1 MLPASEAAEVLADHA
16 GRDPRLGS
24 EYDAQMLAVR
34 LGGLPLA
41 LKIAG
46 SYLANSVA
54 VPAAFADAGTITTY
68 QGYRQALDVGELETV
83 LVEPGGQIT
92 EVQAFTLIG
101 RIWELT
107 LERLDARQLPE
118 GRRVLQMLAT
128 FADTPVPYEL
138 LLRPDALATS
148 PIFSGITG
156 TRLWLAIAALDDFG
170 LLDLISP
177 VQGSAGIGIIRLP
190 PLVRDTSCPAA
201 GSGDRIM
208 LLELAAHLLDQAT
221 ASHKPADP
229 AMWSALQLLAPHSD
243 PVFQSLA
250 ADPQCSDGALMSA
263 ATAACVIADYRS
275 EQGLHDHAEAG
286 YREVLSAQVRVL
298 GPDHS
303 ATLFTQY
310 RMANEMAKC
319 GDHAAAEAEYREVL
333 AAEVRT
339 LGPDHWSTLGTR
351 HQLAHQMAARGDHA
365 AAEAEFRELLAIQ
378 APDLRKV
385 RTGTCSDLG

>member
-1 MLPASEAAEVLADHA
+1 
-16 GRDPRLGS
+16 
-24 EYDAQMLAVR
+24 
-34 LGGLPLA
+34 
-41 LKIAG
+41 
-46 SYLANSVA
+46 
-54 VPAAFADAGTITTY
+54 
-68 QGYRQALDVGELETV
+68 
-83 LVEPGGQIT
+83 
-92 EVQAFTLIG
+92 
-101 RIWELT
+101 
-107 LERLDARQLPE
+107 
-118 GRRVLQMLAT
+118 
-128 FADTPVPYEL
+128 
-138 LLRPDALATS
+138 
-148 PIFSGITG
+148 
-156 TRLWLAIAALDDFG
+156 
-170 LLDLISP
+170 
-177 VQGSAGIGIIRLP
+177 
-190 PLVRDTSCPAA
+190 
-201 GSGDRIM
+201 
-208 LLELAAHLLDQAT
+208 
-221 ASHKPADP
+221 
-229 AMWSALQLLAPHSD
+229 LQLLAPHSD
-243 PVFQSLA
+243 HVFQSLA